1 MILKLTC
8 LLSFC
13 KLNTQSLFLLES
25 ILQITISC
33 LIRVTGFIVV
43 PRSEGLRRC
52 RRQENKVRAEAE
64 EDGPH
69 PTREVNLP
77 PVRSQIKRE
86 VETETINNFNCFIT
100 VFFFFKY

>member
-1 MILKLTC
+1 LI
-8 LLSFC
+8 
-13 KLNTQSLFLLES
+13 TQSLFLLES
-25 ILQITISC
+25 NLQKTVNN

-43 PRSEGLRRC
+43 PRSEGLRRR

-64 EDGPH
+64 KDGPH

-86 VETETINNFNCFIT
+86 VETEIINNFNCLIR
-100 VFFFFKY
+100 VFFLISLKKQSLRL

>member
-1 MILKLTC
+1 MI
-8 LLSFC
+8 
-13 KLNTQSLFLLES
+13 TQSLFLLES
-25 ILQITISC
+25 NLQKTVNN

-43 PRSEGLRRC
+43 PRSEGLRR
-52 RRQENKVRAEAE
+52 RSRQENEVRTEAE

-86 VETETINNFNCFIT
+86 VETETISNLT
-100 VFFFFKY
+100 VS

>member
-25 ILQITISC
+25 NLQKSVSY
-33 LIRVTGFIVV
+33 LIRVTCFIVV
-43 PRSEGLRRC
+43 PRSKGLRRR
-52 RRQENKVRAEAE
+52 RRQENEVRAETE

-77 PVRSQIKRE
+77 PVWSQIKRE
-86 VETETINNFNCFIT
+86 VETETTNNFNCFIT
-100 VFFFFKY
+100 VFFF